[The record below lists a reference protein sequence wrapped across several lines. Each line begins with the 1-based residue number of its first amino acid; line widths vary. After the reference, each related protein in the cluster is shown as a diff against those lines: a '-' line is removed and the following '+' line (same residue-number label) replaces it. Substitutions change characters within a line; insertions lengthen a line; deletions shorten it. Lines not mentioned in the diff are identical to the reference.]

1 MMMMMMM
8 MIIMFLMMMTTETL
22 IMIGSVPL
30 TLMILVMLMTLE
42 MAMATNMMMF
52 EPLIIVSPSD
62 RTQLASRLGERAR
75 ANACVHVRMHAC
87 VGRLFAGTC
96 SQQHC
101 SRRTCGV
108 IENLIL
114 DQLILAIVWWMFFSV
129 EALAGLL
136 VCSIKAT
143 HHNRRQLRFVIKA
156 SHLSR
161 QHGVFLTNLT
171 DFRFNDR
178 SIMKYITVS
187 GNFHCCLTAV
197 GS

>member
-1 MMMMMMM
+1 MLGETRTHVRAHMPTRTHTHCCPRTPTTAWMMMMMMMMMM
-8 MIIMFLMMMTTETL
+8 MIIMLIMMMTTETL

-114 DQLILAIVWWMFFSV
+114 DQLILAIVWWMFF
-129 EALAGLL
+129 AWRPWL
-136 VCSIKAT
+136 VCLYVQSK
-143 HHNRRQLRFVIKA
+143 RR
-156 SHLSR
+156 
-161 QHGVFLTNLT
+161 TT
-171 DFRFNDR
+171 
-178 SIMKYITVS
+178 T
-187 GNFHCCLTAV
+187 V
-197 GS
+197 GSCVL